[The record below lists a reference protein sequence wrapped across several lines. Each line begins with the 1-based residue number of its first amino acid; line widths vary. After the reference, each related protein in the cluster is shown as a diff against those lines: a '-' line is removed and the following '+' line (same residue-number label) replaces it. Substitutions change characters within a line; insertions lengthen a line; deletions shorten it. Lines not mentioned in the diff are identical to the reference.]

1 MNVMD
6 EYLKLIHEDL
16 SASLKQILDKKY
28 KKSIVDEFIKTYIST
43 RYYNEDAKMNLNT
56 IKMNIIKKMT
66 QKEKELY
73 KEYPEKEKSI
83 KTISDYI
90 YLILYI
96 DNVSEID
103 SKEMIKTINLFEDK
117 DKAISIL
124 EELKTKHE
132 IKKEMFINSFDSDD
146 FYLEYEDCN
155 RVNNVQMV
163 ILEHNIE
170 FSMIYSEFAI
180 EKAFNT
186 GKTNEDKYLVAYH
199 LLAQQVIK
207 DINNE
212 DYNQKYIINFPETI
226 LEKKQKYKKLTEIV
240 NNDILKEKICFEIDY
255 EEFLK
260 NKNEFNTL
268 INQGFGF
275 AVRLN
280 KKVAKTTAMKMEI
293 FRYIIINKELKYY
306 TELRKTNKKLKI
318 IEA

>member
-16 SASLKQILDKKY
+16 SASLKQILDKNY

-103 SKEMIKTINLFEDK
+103 SKEMIKKINLFEDK

-306 TELRKTNKKLKI
+306 TELRKTNKI
-318 IEA
+318 SYNRT

>member
-124 EELKTKHE
+124 EDLKTKHE

-280 KKVAKTTAMKMEI
+280 KKVAKTAAMKMEI

>member
-280 KKVAKTTAMKMEI
+280 KKVAKTAAMKMEI